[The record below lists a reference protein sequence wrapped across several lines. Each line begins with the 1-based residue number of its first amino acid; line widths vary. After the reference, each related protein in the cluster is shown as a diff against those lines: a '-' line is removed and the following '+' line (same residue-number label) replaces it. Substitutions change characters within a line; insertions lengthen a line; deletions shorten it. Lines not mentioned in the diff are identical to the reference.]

1 MPKIHPSSVIDPKAE
16 IADDVVIGPFCLI
29 GEHVKIGEGC
39 VLDSCVSIMGVTT
52 IGKRN
57 HFYHGAAVGCDPQDK
72 KYDAEPTRLTLGDD
86 NVIREHCTL
95 STGTIQD
102 EGVTTIGSRNLLM
115 ANAHVAHD
123 CRVGNDII
131 LANNCGLAGHV
142 HVEDFAIL
150 GGQSGVHQFVH
161 IGTHA
166 FVGGASAVSKDVPP
180 YVICNGNPALP
191 HGLNLVGLRRC
202 GFSSETIGLIK
213 SVYRAIYREGN
224 LIADAASE
232 INAIVEAAP
241 CEVKP
246 LLEHMRDFVVSSPR
260 GIIR

>member
-1 MPKIHPSSVIDPKAE
+1 MPFIHPSSLVDPAAE
-16 IADDVVIGPFCLI
+16 LADDVRIGPFCII
-29 GEHVKIGEGC
+29 GPDVSIDAGT
-39 VLDSCVSIMGVTT
+39 VLDSCVSVGGITQ

-57 HFYHGAAVGCDPQDK
+57 HIYHGAALGCEPQDK
-72 KYDAEPTRLTLGDD
+72 KYAKEPTRLVVGDD
-86 NVIREHCTL
+86 NVIRENCTL
-95 STGTIQD
+95 STGTVQD
-102 EGVTTIGSRNLLM
+102 EGITRVGSRNLLM

-180 YVICNGNPALP
+180 YVICTGNPAVP

-202 GFSSETIGLIK
+202 GFSSETVGLIK
-213 SVYRAIYREGN
+213 SVYHAIYREGN
-224 LIADAASE
+224 TVADAAKE
-232 INAIVEAAP
+232 IKAIVDAADAAA
-241 CEVKP
+241 KP
-246 LLEHMRDFVVSSPR
+246 LLEHMCTFVLESPR